1 LSVKQFTCVLF
12 LLTFLFSQNGCSELR
27 DPLQF
32 CSRSDCS
39 YSIVLPGM
47 ISISEGE
54 DPEKFFLLTEKG
66 LKKINF
72 DIKEGF
78 PLAYDLEKNI
88 CALKKSDMDGFSIK
102 IFDVKDNKN
111 IVETSL
117 PETVSSIFSGC
128 FLKNG
133 SLAMLLLEE
142 KENLSRRY
150 FLSLSEGLDINNWR
164 SYLIREETSSDLIGK
179 ILSLGSSFE
188 RPVSIQCSGDRIFIH
203 TLTTF
208 SDMIQSSI
216 YRFDVEK
223 RALVFETGYY
233 PLNVKDGT
241 VSIFFNEKKNTGYVH
256 QKREL
261 VILKGSDFPVK
272 TKFDEPGEVFFS
284 PASDGEGLLIYFIP
298 ETKDHVPAKARIMQ
312 FD

>member
-1 LSVKQFTCVLF
+1 
-12 LLTFLFSQNGCSELR
+12 
-27 DPLQF
+27 
-32 CSRSDCS
+32 
-39 YSIVLPGM
+39 M

-78 PLAYDLEKNI
+78 PFAYDIKKNM
-88 CALKKSDMDGFSIK
+88 CGLKKSDMDGFLIK

-142 KENLSRRY
+142 NENLSRRY
-150 FLSLSEGLDINNWR
+150 FLSISEGFDLDSWK
-164 SYLIREETSSDLIGK
+164 SYLIREESKSDLIGS

-188 RPVSIQCSGDRIFIH
+188 RPVSIQCSGEKIYIH

-208 SDMIQSSI
+208 SDMIQANV

-223 RALVFETGYY
+223 MSLIFETGYH
-233 PLNVKDGT
+233 PLSVKDGAI
-241 VSIFFNEKKNTGYVH
+241 SIFFNEKNLTGYVH

-261 VILKGSDFPVK
+261 IILKGSDFPVK
-272 TKFDEPGEVFFS
+272 TKFDEQGEVFFS
-284 PASDGEGLLIYFIP
+284 PASDGALLIYFIP
-298 ETKDHVPAKARIMQ
+298 EMGNPISKKARIMK